1 MHPARINVWG
11 PLMTDSQPK
20 GKHKR
25 HEVMCRVLAN
35 SVVTQLAGSGC
46 SFAQL
51 LEFGGEVLAC
61 INRQSGGRGTAGDGN
76 TGAGDD
82 LHVVPYRLEPAAD
95 DRHTVHGPRVRL
107 RPIED
112 GDAELL
118 DAWSRDDLIRHTFS
132 RGLLEELCG
141 HASLASLRDGRRD
154 FIVCDEQ
161 GRGIGLVC
169 LFHIDTAVG
178 QAEIAKLLGDPNAR
192 GKGYAK
198 EATSLL
204 LGYAFD
210 ELRLKRIYLRTAGL
224 NIPNV
229 RLNEKLGFRFEGI
242 LRQAAAL
249 DGNPVDV
256 VIMSILAEEFLQ
268 HYRLEKG

>member
-1 MHPARINVWG
+1 
-11 PLMTDSQPK
+11 MTDSQPK
-20 GKHKR
+20 GKRKR

-61 INRQSGGRGTAGDGN
+61 INRQSGGGATAGDGSG
-76 TGAGDD
+76 GAPDAD
-82 LHVVPYRLEPAAD
+82 LHVVTYRLEPAAD

-107 RPIED
+107 RPLED
-112 GDAELL
+112 GDRELL
-118 DAWSRDDLIRHTFS
+118 ETWSRDDLISHTFS
-132 RGLLEELCG
+132 RALLGELCS

-154 FIVCDEQ
+154 FIVCDER

-178 QAEIAKLLGDPNAR
+178 QAEMAKLLGEPTAR

-198 EATSLL
+198 EAASLL

-210 ELRLKRIYLRTAGL
+210 ELKLKRIYLRTAGL

-242 LRQAAAL
+242 MRQAAAL
-249 DGNPVDV
+249 DGKPVDV

>member
-1 MHPARINVWG
+1 
-11 PLMTDSQPK
+11 MTEPD
-20 GKHKR
+20 GKDKR
-25 HEVMCRVLAN
+25 KEHEVMCRVLAN

-61 INRQSGGRGTAGDGN
+61 INRQSCGGGTAADTL
-76 TGAGDD
+76 TGTGEAD
-82 LHVVPYRLEPAAD
+82 LHVVPYRLERLAAD
-95 DRHTVHGPRVRL
+95 RHAIHGRRVGL
-107 RPIED
+107 RPLED
-112 GDAELL
+112 GDRRLL
-118 DAWSRDDLIRHTFS
+118 EAWSHDDVITHTFS
-132 RGLLEELCG
+132 RTLLQELCR
-141 HASLASLRDGRRD
+141 HASFASLRAGRRD
-154 FIVCDEQ
+154 FVVCDER

-169 LFHIDTAVG
+169 LFHIDETMG
-178 QAEIAKLLGDPNAR
+178 QAEMAKLLGDATAR

-210 ELRLKRIYLRTAGL
+210 ELKLKRIYLRTAGL

-242 LRQAAAL
+242 LRQAAIL
-249 DGNPVDV
+249 DGKPVDV
-256 VIMSILAEEFLQ
+256 VIMSILSDEFRQ
-268 HYRLEKG
+268 HYRLQKG